1 MKVDVAGRR
10 AREREKYEGVGERG
24 AEGKDSAFSS
34 ACSDQRMAGDEGG
47 LDCTVIPADLDAGLQ
62 VVGDGVQLL
71 VRVARDVHLVA
82 GPNLTAT

>member
-1 MKVDVAGRR
+1 
-10 AREREKYEGVGERG
+10 
-24 AEGKDSAFSS
+24 
-34 ACSDQRMAGDEGG
+34 MAGDEGG